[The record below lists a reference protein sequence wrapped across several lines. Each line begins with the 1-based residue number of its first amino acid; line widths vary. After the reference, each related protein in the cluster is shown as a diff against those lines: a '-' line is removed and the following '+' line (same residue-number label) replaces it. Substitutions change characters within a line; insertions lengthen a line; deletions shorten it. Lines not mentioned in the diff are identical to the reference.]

1 MTVHRSLGQRFPYVA
16 AFGIYTAAFLAVA
29 SPWLLDFVRIP
40 YDSVSQFYPSF
51 AFLARSLAAGQSPFW
66 TPNVYA
72 GWPQIADP
80 QSLIFSPLYLIVA
93 LFNPDPSPR
102 LFDVLTFGLL
112 YAGGAGVMLFFRDR
126 RWHAAAAV
134 AAALA
139 FSLGGSAASRIQ
151 HIGQVESLV
160 FLPLALW
167 MLARALDRSSW
178 LAGAAAGLF
187 ASFIVIGRDQV
198 SLIATYVLVGYVL
211 WHWLDGSGRRKRLA
225 ASLKPLAAGAIVG
238 ACIVT
243 VPVILTELLAHSSNR
258 PEISFALAVHGSLHP
273 ASLLML
279 VFADVFGASDFSREF
294 WGPPSIP
301 WHEMIGETGLY
312 DSQNTGQIYTGA
324 LVAVALLGLS
334 IARGALWARE
344 IRFVTVAA
352 AVTLLYALGKYT
364 PLYYV
369 LYELLPGVALY
380 RRPADATFVL
390 CGLLAIVAG
399 YLIHRFLEGTL
410 APLRRWQLVVS
421 VASAAA
427 LVAVSI
433 VLARWAEML
442 ASAALP
448 LLWGAGFLAA
458 AAGALAVARRAAPRS
473 AALAALALAAFSAA
487 DFAWNNAPNESTGLP
502 SSMFGALRRDTN
514 DETVVALKARLKDA
528 ARPDRR
534 DRVELIGIAYHW
546 PNIGLIHDFDHLFGH
561 NPLRLGHFEDATG
574 VLDTVAAVR
583 GPFTPLLPSYRS
595 MLQDLFG
602 VRFIVLGEPIET
614 IDPALKPGDVNLV
627 GRTRDAYLYENPR
640 ALPRVLL
647 ATQWQRADFAKLI
660 SEGVWPQFD
669 PRRTVLLEQAP
680 ANAPSGGEAGS
691 ARIRRYQ
698 NTDIEIEA
706 DAPSGGFVVLNDVW
720 HPWWRASVDGKPAE
734 ILKANVLFRA
744 VAVPPGKHVV
754 RFTFHPLAGALAELR
769 ARFGA
774 KFGAQ

>member
-1 MTVHRSLGQRFPYVA
+1 MAVLRSLRQRFPYAA
-16 AFGIYTAAFLAVA
+16 AFGIYTVAFLAVA

-93 LFNPDPSPR
+93 LFNPNPSPR

-112 YAGGAGVMLFFRDR
+112 YAGGAGVMLLFRDR

-238 ACIVT
+238 ACTVT
-243 VPVILTELLAHSSNR
+243 VPVMLTELLAHSSNR
-258 PEISFALAVHGSLHP
+258 PEISFALAGHGSLHP

-279 VFADVFGASDFSREF
+279 AFADVFGASDFSREF

-301 WHEMIGETGLY
+301 WHDLIGETGLY

-324 LVAVALLGLS
+324 LVAVALLGLAL
-334 IARGALWARE
+334 ARGALWTRE
-344 IRFVTVAA
+344 IRFFTVAA
-352 AVTLLYALGKYT
+352 AVMLLYALGKYT

-369 LYELLPGVALY
+369 LYEILPGVALY

-399 YLIHRFLEGTL
+399 YLVHRFLEATL
-410 APLRRWQLVVS
+410 PPLRRWQLAVS
-421 VASAAA
+421 VAIVAA
-427 LVAVSI
+427 LVAASI
-433 VLARWAEML
+433 VLARRADML

-448 LLWGAGFLAA
+448 LLWGTGFLLLAA
-458 AAGALAVARRAAPRS
+458 AALVVARHAAQRS
-473 AALAALALAAFSAA
+473 VALAAVVLAAFSAA
-487 DFAWNNAPNESTGLP
+487 DLAWNNAPNESTGLP
-502 SSMFGALRRDTN
+502 SSMFGALHRDTD
-514 DETVVALKARLKDA
+514 DETVVALKARLRDA
-528 ARPDRR
+528 SAPDRR

-595 MLQDLFG
+595 MLEDLFG

-627 GRTRDAYLYENPR
+627 GRTRDAYIYENPR

-647 ATQWQRADFAKLI
+647 ATHWQKADFAKLL
-660 SEGVWPQFD
+660 SEGGWPAVD

-680 ANAPSGGEAGS
+680 ANAPGGGAGGS
-691 ARIRRYQ
+691 ARILRYD

-754 RFTFHPLAGALAELR
+754 RFTFHPFAGAVAELK

-774 KFGAQ
+774 RWP